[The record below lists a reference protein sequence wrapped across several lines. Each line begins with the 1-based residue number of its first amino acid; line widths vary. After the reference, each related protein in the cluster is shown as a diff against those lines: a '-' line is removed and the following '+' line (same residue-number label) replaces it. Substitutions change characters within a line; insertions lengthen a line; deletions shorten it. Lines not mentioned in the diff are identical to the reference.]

1 MQSLEDELE
10 LKTQKIKRLEQDIL
24 MLQESLFTTQ
34 ESLKETQR
42 YLIKLAHSQM
52 ELNKRMTAWPFLKVK
67 AKGKEDV

>member
-24 MLQESLFTTQ
+24 MLQESLLTTQ

-52 ELNKRMTAWPFLKVK
+52 ELNK
-67 AKGKEDV
+67 

>member
-10 LKTQKIKRLEQDIL
+10 LKAQKIKRLEQDVS
-24 MLQESLFTTQ
+24 MLQDSLLATQ
-34 ESLKETQR
+34 ESVKETQR

-52 ELNKRMTAWPFLKVK
+52 ELNKRMSAWPFLKVK

>member
-1 MQSLEDELE
+1 MESLEEELE
-10 LKTQKIKRLEQDIL
+10 LKTRKIKRLEQDIL
-24 MLQESLFTTQ
+24 MLQESLLTTQ

-52 ELNKRMTAWPFLKVK
+52 ELNKRMTTWPFLKVK

>member
-10 LKTQKIKRLEQDIL
+10 LKAQRIKRLEQDVS
-24 MLQESLFTTQ
+24 MLQDSLLATQ
-34 ESLKETQR
+34 ESVKETQR